1 MTPVDPELGARARR
15 LFAQQFRGAE
25 PFGTAFA
32 PGRVNLIGEH
42 TDYNEG
48 FVLPMAINR
57 GVALAFRRRPDR
69 RLRAHAA
76 LSGETRE
83 VRLDDLTPR
92 RASGW
97 TAYVAGVAWALA
109 GAGHRLPG
117 LDVAIDADLPPGAGL
132 ASSAALE
139 LAVGRA
145 FCRAAD
151 IEWDP
156 LVMARL
162 CHRAERDFVGMPC
175 GLMDQLAA
183 ALSRDDGAT
192 LLDCRSLET
201 QPAPLPRA
209 AAVVI
214 MDTGV
219 RRELTASP
227 YADRFAACSAAVA
240 ALRAVVPRVGALR
253 DADAAMLEAV
263 RDRLDPVV
271 YRRAR
276 HVIEENAR
284 PPAMAAALRR
294 GDLPAAGRLM
304 NESHASLR
312 DLYQVSSAELD
323 RLVDLARALP
333 GCFGARMTGA
343 GFGGCAIALV
353 DQGAAADFT
362 RTLASAAHAV
372 FVARPETGA
381 RLL

>member
-1 MTPVDPELGARARR
+1 LTPVDPELGARVRR
-15 LFAQQFRGAE
+15 LFAQKFRGAE
-25 PFGTAFA
+25 PLGVAFA

-48 FVLPMAINR
+48 FVLPMGIDR
-57 GVALAFRRRPDR
+57 GVAVAFRRRADR
-69 RLRAHAA
+69 CLRAYAA
-76 LSGETRE
+76 LPGETRE
-83 VRLDDLTPR
+83 VELDDLAPR

-97 TAYVAGVAWALA
+97 PAYVAGVAWALA
-109 GAGHRLPG
+109 AAGHRLRG
-117 LDVAIDADLPPGAGL
+117 LDLAIDADLPPGAGL

-139 LAVGRA
+139 LAVTRA
-145 FCRAAD
+145 FTKAAD
-151 IEWDP
+151 IPWDP
-156 LVMARL
+156 LAMARL
-162 CHRAERDFVGMPC
+162 CHRAETDFVGMPC

-183 ALSRDDGAT
+183 ALSRHDGAT

-201 QPAPLPRA
+201 QPVPLPRS

-219 RRELTASP
+219 RRELGASP
-227 YADRFAACSAAVA
+227 YAERLAACSAAVA
-240 ALRAVVPRVGALR
+240 AIRTLAPHVRALR
-253 DADAAMLEAV
+253 DADREMLEAV
-263 RDRLDPVV
+263 RHRLDPVV

-284 PPAMAAALRR
+284 PCAMAAALHQ

-304 NESHASLR
+304 NESHMSLR
-312 DLYQVSSAELD
+312 DLYQVSSPELD
-323 RLVDLARALP
+323 RLTDRARTLP

-353 DQGAAADFT
+353 NQAATLDFT
-362 RTLASAAHAV
+362 RSLASAAHAV